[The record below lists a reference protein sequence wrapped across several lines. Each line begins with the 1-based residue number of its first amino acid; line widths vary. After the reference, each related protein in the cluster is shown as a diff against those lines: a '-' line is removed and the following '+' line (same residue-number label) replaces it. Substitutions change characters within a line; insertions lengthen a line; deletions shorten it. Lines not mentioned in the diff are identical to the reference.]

1 MNKSLTMS
9 SHSMDIAAPLGNL
22 EAYIHWANKMPVLS
36 FEEEQGLA
44 KRLINE
50 GDLAAA
56 RQLVTSHLR
65 FVIKIARGYAGYG
78 LAQGDLIQEGN
89 IGLMKAVKRFN
100 PEVGVRLVTF
110 AVQWI
115 KSEIHEFIL
124 RNWRIVRMATTKA
137 QRKLFFNLRSM
148 KKHLGW
154 FSKDEVEDV
163 AKTLNVKPSDI
174 VEMEERLQA
183 TDMVFDMSSDETD
196 EKNVFAPENFLGD
209 DSLNPAFLLEDQN
222 TTIDNKSRLMVAFGK
237 LDERSQDILRSRW
250 MADKK
255 STLHDLAARYKV
267 SAERI
272 RQLESQAMKQLEIEL
287 L

>member
-1 MNKSLTMS
+1 MNKFLAMS
-9 SHSMDIAAPLGNL
+9 SHSVDIAAPLGNL

-36 FEEEQGLA
+36 FEEEQSLA
-44 KRLINE
+44 KRLISE
-50 GDLAAA
+50 GDLTAA

-183 TDMVFDMSSDETD
+183 TDMAFEADCDETD
-196 EKNVFAPENFLGD
+196 EKNVFAPEQFLGD

-222 TTIDNKSRLMVAFGK
+222 TTSDNKSRLMVAFGK

-255 STLHDLAARYKV
+255 STLHDLATRHKV

-272 RQLESQAMKQLEIEL
+272 RQLESQAMKQLEAEL